1 MEPNQSEQLG
11 TLINTQPSQ
20 QALPDQNVASLV
32 PQQSASTGAE
42 QAKATLGNATFL
54 QSLLLPKKED
64 TQQDSKQS
72 EGDSTEPQNAPQDTE
87 TPKEEKDESGL
98 ETRLT
103 KQIDTLSQQITN
115 QHQSDEIARIRQ
127 ELTELLKDDG
137 QAGKN

>member
-1 MEPNQSEQLG
+1 MEPNQSDQLG
-11 TLINTQPSQ
+11 TMINTQPSQ

-32 PQQSASTGAE
+32 PSPSANADN
-42 QAKATLGNATFL
+42 AKATLGNATFL

-64 TQQDSKQS
+64 ANQQGDKQPSDTS
-72 EGDSTEPQNAPQDTE
+72 EEVQNPSQDTE

-127 ELTELLKDDG
+127 ELNELLKDDG
-137 QAGKN
+137 QTDKN